1 MIFLYR
7 LLGSSAF
14 VGLAVA
20 CLFLPLNHIAGK
32 IIFRA
37 QENLM
42 KATDERVALT
52 NEILGAIRMLKVLN
66 FFYFS
71 SWFST
76 PTVADLAS
84 SWHGSA
90 TLRSGC

>member
-52 NEILGAIRMLKVLN
+52 NEILGAIRMLKVFHGLFFLVVLN
-66 FFYFS
+66 
-71 SWFST
+71 
-76 PTVADLAS
+76 ADLVS

>member
-37 QENLM
+37 QEKLM

-52 NEILGAIRMLKVLN
+52 NEILGAIRMLKVFNVLFFLVVLN
-66 FFYFS
+66 
-71 SWFST
+71 
-76 PTVADLAS
+76 ADLVS